1 MEIILSKFSGY
12 CYGVKKAVSV
22 ADESIDKY
30 EDIYSLGSLIHNK
43 RAVEKL
49 KNKGLKVVDDIE
61 EKNKNII
68 FRSHGV
74 EKKYYDYAN
83 KNNLNVIDTTCI
95 YVKKIHQI
103 VEEKYKE
110 GYKIIIVG
118 SKKHPE
124 VIGINSWCNY
134 KAQFVEEIADTDK
147 LDIDEEKSY
156 AVVFQ
161 TTFNIEKYTKIVE
174 ILKEKIKNVEIFNT
188 ICSATKK
195 RQDFALQLADEV
207 DMMIVIGDTSS
218 SNSKKLYEL
227 ANEKVKSIFIE
238 DVAELDEKMF
248 DGVQKVGV
256 TAGASTPDFVIDEVI
271 EYLKKIS

>member
-49 KNKGLKVVDDIE
+49 QNKGLQIVDDIE

-103 VEEKYKE
+103 VEEKYKD
-110 GYKIIIVG
+110 GYEIIIVG

-124 VIGINSWCNY
+124 VIGINSWSDY
-134 KAQFVEEIADTDK
+134 KAQFVGEIADTDK
-147 LDIDEEKSY
+147 LNIDEEKSY

-238 DVAELDEKMF
+238 DVTELKEVMF
-248 DGVQKVGV
+248 EGVQKLGV

-271 EYLKKIS
+271 EYLKKIN

>member
-49 KNKGLKVVDDIE
+49 KNKGLKVIDDIE

-103 VEEKYKE
+103 VEEKYKD
-110 GYKIIIVG
+110 GYEIIIVG

-124 VIGINSWCNY
+124 VIGINSWSNY

-147 LDIDEEKSY
+147 LNIDEEKSY

-238 DVAELDEKMF
+238 DVTELKDVMF
-248 DGVQKVGV
+248 EGVQKLGV

-271 EYLKKIS
+271 EYLKKIN

>member
-74 EKKYYDYAN
+74 EKKYYDYAS

-103 VEEKYKE
+103 VEEKYKD
-110 GYKIIIVG
+110 GYEIIIVG

-124 VIGINSWCNY
+124 VIGINSWGNY

-147 LDIDEEKSY
+147 LNIDEEKSY

-174 ILKEKIKNVEIFNT
+174 ILKEKIKNVDIFNT
-188 ICSATKK
+188 ICNATKK
-195 RQDFALQLADEV
+195 RQDFALQLAEEV
-207 DMMIVIGDTSS
+207 DMMVVIGDTSS

-227 ANEKVKSIFIE
+227 ASEKVKSIFIE

-271 EYLKKIS
+271 EYLKKIN

>member
-1 MEIILSKFSGY
+1 MEITLSKFSGY

-103 VEEKYKE
+103 VEEKYKD
-110 GYKIIIVG
+110 GYEIIIVG

-124 VIGINSWCNY
+124 VIGINSWSNY

-147 LDIDEEKSY
+147 LNIDEEKSY

-238 DVAELDEKMF
+238 DVTELKEVMF
-248 DGVQKVGV
+248 EGVQKLGV

-271 EYLKKIS
+271 EYLKKIN

>member
-49 KNKGLKVVDDIE
+49 KNKGLKVIDDIE

-110 GYKIIIVG
+110 EYEIIIVG

-147 LDIDEEKSY
+147 LNIDEEKSY

-238 DVAELDEKMF
+238 DVTELKDVMF
-248 DGVQKVGV
+248 EGVQKLGV

>member
-103 VEEKYKE
+103 VEEKYKD
-110 GYKIIIVG
+110 GYEIIIVG

-147 LDIDEEKSY
+147 LNIDEEKSY

-238 DVAELDEKMF
+238 DVTELKEVMF
-248 DGVQKVGV
+248 EGVQKLGV

-271 EYLKKIS
+271 EYLKKIN

>member
-49 KNKGLKVVDDIE
+49 KNKGLKVIDDIE

-110 GYKIIIVG
+110 EYEIIIVG

-147 LDIDEEKSY
+147 LNIDEEKSY

-174 ILKEKIKNVEIFNT
+174 ILKEKIKNGEIFNT

-238 DVAELDEKMF
+238 DVAELKEVMF
-248 DGVQKVGV
+248 EGVQKLGV

-271 EYLKKIS
+271 EYLKKIN

>member
-30 EDIYSLGSLIHNK
+30 EDIYSLCSLIHNK

-103 VEEKYKE
+103 VEEKYKD
-110 GYKIIIVG
+110 GYEIIIVG

-124 VIGINSWCNY
+124 VIGINSWSNY

-147 LDIDEEKSY
+147 LDIDDEKSY

-207 DMMIVIGDTSS
+207 DMMIVIGDASS

-238 DVAELDEKMF
+238 DVAELEEVMF
-248 DGVQKVGV
+248 EGVQKVGV

-271 EYLKKIS
+271 EYLRKIS

>member
-103 VEEKYKE
+103 VEEKYKD
-110 GYKIIIVG
+110 GYEIIIVG

-124 VIGINSWCNY
+124 VIGINSWSNY

-147 LDIDEEKSY
+147 LNIDEEKSY

-174 ILKEKIKNVEIFNT
+174 ILKEKIKNVEILNT

-238 DVAELDEKMF
+238 DVAELEEVMF
-248 DGVQKVGV
+248 EGVQKLGV

-271 EYLKKIS
+271 EYLKKIN

>member
-103 VEEKYKE
+103 VEEKYKD
-110 GYKIIIVG
+110 GYEIIIVG

-124 VIGINSWCNY
+124 VIGINSWSNY

-147 LDIDEEKSY
+147 LNIYDEKSY

-238 DVAELDEKMF
+238 DVAELEEVMF
-248 DGVQKVGV
+248 EGVQKVGV

>member
-103 VEEKYKE
+103 VEEKYKD
-110 GYKIIIVG
+110 GYEIIIVG

-124 VIGINSWCNY
+124 VIGINSWSNY

-147 LDIDEEKSY
+147 LNIDEEKSY

-207 DMMIVIGDTSS
+207 DMMIVIGDASS

-238 DVAELDEKMF
+238 DVAELEEVMF
-248 DGVQKVGV
+248 EGVQKVGV

>member
-103 VEEKYKE
+103 VEEKYKD
-110 GYKIIIVG
+110 GYEIIIVG

-124 VIGINSWCNY
+124 VIGINSWSNY

-147 LDIDEEKSY
+147 LNIDEEKSY

-238 DVAELDEKMF
+238 DVAELEEVMF
-248 DGVQKVGV
+248 EGVQKVGV

>member
-12 CYGVKKAVSV
+12 CYGVKKAVSL

-103 VEEKYKE
+103 VEEKYKD
-110 GYKIIIVG
+110 GYEIIIVG

-124 VIGINSWCNY
+124 VIGINSWSNY

-147 LDIDEEKSY
+147 LNIDEEKSY

-207 DMMIVIGDTSS
+207 DMMIVIGDASS

-238 DVAELDEKMF
+238 DVTELKEVMF
-248 DGVQKVGV
+248 EGVQKLGV

-271 EYLKKIS
+271 EYLKKIN

>member
-103 VEEKYKE
+103 VEEKYKD
-110 GYKIIIVG
+110 GYEIIIVG

-124 VIGINSWCNY
+124 VIGINSWSNY

-147 LDIDEEKSY
+147 LNIDEEKSY

-227 ANEKVKSIFIE
+227 ASEKVKSIFIE
-238 DVAELDEKMF
+238 DVTELEETMF
-248 DGVQKVGV
+248 DGVQRVGV

>member
-103 VEEKYKE
+103 VEEKYKD
-110 GYKIIIVG
+110 GYEIIIVG

-124 VIGINSWCNY
+124 VIGINSWSNY

-147 LDIDEEKSY
+147 LDIDDEKSY

-238 DVAELDEKMF
+238 DVAELEEVMF
-248 DGVQKVGV
+248 EGVQKLGV

>member
-103 VEEKYKE
+103 VEEKYKD
-110 GYKIIIVG
+110 GYEIIIVG

-124 VIGINSWCNY
+124 VIGINSWSNY

-147 LDIDEEKSY
+147 LNIDEEKSY

-161 TTFNIEKYTKIVE
+161 TTFNIEKYMKIVE

-238 DVAELDEKMF
+238 DVTELEETMF
-248 DGVQKVGV
+248 DGVQRVGV